1 MKGFK
6 WIKIVCAGLML
17 SACASSSK
25 MGRGSEADDLLSES
39 ERRKFDYYFLESLRL
54 KNQGKQDAAFDL
66 MKKAVAI
73 DTTSAAAGFELANY
87 YLKLGRPLLALDYLQ
102 GATRRDPDN
111 YWYSMLEARL
121 LQNLN
126 MSDEAVAVYSRLAEK
141 NPDNT
146 EINYA
151 LADVYTQRGETEKAI
166 AALDKMEE
174 NTGVMEPISLEKH
187 RLYMTLDRK
196 EEAFQ
201 EVRKLIAAYPTL
213 IQYQILLGDLY
224 LGAGMLAEAKAAY
237 DQAALTEPDNVY
249 LLLAMANYYN
259 SIGDIAASNKLVKDA
274 LVNEKLDVDT
284 KVKMLTGYLS
294 TLLQKKES
302 LNETDSLFT
311 TIIDQH
317 PQVSEVH
324 ALYAEVLVSTNRMK
338 EAREQLGFA
347 VDFNPNERNL
357 WMQLIGVDM
366 RQENWAGVVES
377 TEKGMHYVPEMPE
390 LYLYQGVGYSMMDKL
405 EQALK
410 AYQKGLEKID
420 PKNVQMISTLWGQIG
435 DVYYKLDQ
443 IQKAYDSYDEALK
456 YNEKNAAVLNNYSYF
471 LSLEGKDLSKA
482 ERLSGK
488 AVELEPNNATY
499 LDTYAWIYFKQGNYM
514 LAKFYI
520 QSAVNKADGSQSAEV
535 MEHYGDILF
544 MNDEKEAAVAQ
555 WKKAQ
560 EMGNDS
566 EVLKKKIETKNYIKE

>member
-25 MGRGSEADDLLSES
+25 LGRGSEADDLLSES

-224 LGAGMLAEAKAAY
+224 LGAGMLTEAKAAY

-259 SIGDIAASNKLVKDA
+259 SIGDITASNKLVKDA

-390 LYLYQGVGYSMMDKL
+390 LYLYQGVGYSMMDKQ

>member
-224 LGAGMLAEAKAAY
+224 LGAGMLTEAKAAY

-390 LYLYQGVGYSMMDKL
+390 LYLYQGVGYSMMDKQ

>member
-224 LGAGMLAEAKAAY
+224 LGAGMLTEAKAAY

-259 SIGDIAASNKLVKDA
+259 SIGDITASNKLVKDA

-390 LYLYQGVGYSMMDKL
+390 LYLYQGVGYSMMDKQ

>member
-25 MGRGSEADDLLSES
+25 LGRGSEADDLLSES

-224 LGAGMLAEAKAAY
+224 LGAGMLTEAKAAY

-390 LYLYQGVGYSMMDKL
+390 LYLYQGVGYSMMDKQ